1 MTKLE
6 FISAAQ
12 NATPNASF
20 MEVLK
25 CKYGVSFPETIGRIL
40 SVLPQG
46 GFLEGDDF
54 CRVMSSSEIVSANET
69 LHTDFAGKKLLPIL
83 DLGDNV
89 FVVFDFSRHDFG
101 RFSLNDELIYWRSEK
116 LNDILERDVP

>member
-12 NATPNASF
+12 NTTPNASLIKA
-20 MEVLK
+20 LK
-25 CKYGVSFPETIGRIL
+25 CKYGVSFPESIGRIL

-46 GFLEGDDF
+46 GFLEGDDL

-69 LHTDFAGKKLLPIL
+69 LHTDFVGKKLLPIL
-83 DLGDNV
+83 DLGDNI

-101 RFSLNDELIYWRSEK
+101 RFNLNDELVYKHSGK
-116 LNDILERDVP
+116 LDDIF

>member
-1 MTKLE
+1 MTKRE
-6 FISAAQ
+6 FIFAAQ
-12 NATPNASF
+12 NATPNASL
-20 MEVLK
+20 MEALK
-25 CKYGVSFPETIGRIL
+25 HKYSVSFPESIGKNL

-69 LHTDFAGKKLLPIL
+69 LHTDFVGKKLIPIL

-89 FVVFDFSRHDFG
+89 FVVFDGNRQEFG
-101 RFSLNDELIYWRSEK
+101 RFSLNDELVYTHSDK
-116 LNDILERDVP
+116 LEDIF